1 MQFVDKATVA
11 GTRLTGDG
19 YLVADVKTA
28 RTGIQ
33 TYTGAEAGK
42 PEMSTVRVY
51 RPADQVFDKESL
63 ASYAHRPVTNDH
75 PAEPVTAD
83 NWKDHS
89 VGSIGDEVARDGD
102 FVRVPLI
109 VMDGAAI
116 KAVQDGK
123 RELSAGYHCDLEFED
138 GTTPDGEHYDAI
150 QKNIKI
156 NHVAIVSRGRAGSKA
171 RIGDGAEWGACPI
184 TTDQPT
190 KDKNMTLKTVA
201 VDGLQ
206 VETTDQGAVAI
217 TKLQNDVA
225 TANKALAD
233 AEAAHKSALDAKDA
247 ELAKKDAEIDDLK
260 SKVLD
265 TKALDEKVQ
274 TRADLITTAKTIA
287 KDVKTDGLSDADIRK
302 AAVVAKL
309 GDAAVVDKGEAYI
322 EARFDILAD
331 EAKKADPFAKSMQ
344 DRTNPTMTKDNG
356 QSAYE
361 QRLGDAW
368 KPKQEA

>member
-11 GTRLTGDG
+11 GTRVTADG
-19 YLVADVKTA
+19 YLVADVRTA

-42 PEMSTVRVY
+42 PEMPVVRVY
-51 RPADQVFDKESL
+51 RPADQVFDADSL
-63 ASYAHRPVTNDH
+63 KSYAHRPVTNDH
-75 PAEPVTAD
+75 PSEPVTAD

-89 VGSIGDEVARDGD
+89 VGNIGDEVARDGD

-109 VMDGAAI
+109 VMDSSAVQ
-116 KAVQDGK
+116 AVQDGK

-138 GTTPDGEHYDAI
+138 GTTPDGEQYDAI
-150 QKNIKI
+150 QKNIRI

-171 RIGDGAEWGACPI
+171 RIGDGAQWGASPI
-184 TTDQPT
+184 SNDQTT
-190 KDKNMTLKTVA
+190 KDKIMTLKTVT
-201 VDGLQ
+201 VDGIP
-206 VETTDQGAVAI
+206 VEVTDQGATVI
-217 TKLQNDVA
+217 STLQ
-225 TANKALAD
+225 TRLAD
-233 AEAAHKSALDAKDA
+233 ANQKLTDAETAHKTALDSKDA

-265 TKALDEKVQ
+265 TKALDDKVQ
-274 TRADLITTAKTIA
+274 KRADLITTAKTIA

-309 GDAAVVDKGEAYI
+309 GDAAVADKGEAYI

-331 EAKKADPFAKSMQ
+331 EAKKADPFANAMK
-344 DRTNPTMTKDNG
+344 DRAHPTMTKDNG

-368 KPKQEA
+368 KTTQEA